1 MSIPPS
7 KGPTYTRIL
16 IVVYPFTRTRSYLHP
31 SLPRLCTRLLT
42 SLCLIRK
49 AEPKRFNNLEQEV
62 PSFQILPPLS
72 CSHIS
77 LFRKKKKKREEMKKK
92 KRTRNKRAKTSA
104 RKRSKPEQH
113 ARHYTNFVRPCTKRA
128 REVFREKKKV
138 KTA

>member
-77 LFRKKKKKREEMKKK
+77 LFRKKKKEGGNEKKEKNTKQTCENVGTETLEARTTRTALHELCSPVYETCPRGFPGKKK
-92 KRTRNKRAKTSA
+92 S
-104 RKRSKPEQH
+104 
-113 ARHYTNFVRPCTKRA
+113 
-128 REVFREKKKV
+128 
-138 KTA
+138 